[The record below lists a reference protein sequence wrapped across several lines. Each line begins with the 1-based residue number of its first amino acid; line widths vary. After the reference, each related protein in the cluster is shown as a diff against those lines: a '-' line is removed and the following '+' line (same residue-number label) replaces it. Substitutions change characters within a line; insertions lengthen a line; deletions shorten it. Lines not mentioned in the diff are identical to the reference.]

1 MSWVCVVHI
10 VLGFLCILK
19 ERNEHKLQSLPKQ
32 NLKIITCMV
41 YAYVFEDPGTFL
53 QGHNQL
59 CIPSNYKK
67 KSEKKGR

>member
-1 MSWVCVVHI
+1 
-10 VLGFLCILK
+10 
-19 ERNEHKLQSLPKQ
+19 
-32 NLKIITCMV
+32 MV

-67 KSEKKGR
+67 KKQKKRTLTKTNLVI